1 MPSAELKIA
10 GIILAAGLSRRMGTV
25 KSLLPLG
32 ESLLLDMVV
41 ENARQSEL
49 ESLIVVLGHDAENIL
64 KKIDFKD
71 SRVIINPDY
80 RMGHSSSL
88 RAGLDAV
95 SADTDGALFLLGDQ
109 PFVGSKTIDRL
120 IRAFQKQPSSLII
133 PTCQGKRGNPV
144 LAHRRVFKMIQGI
157 TGDTG
162 PRVLFSKLKEE
173 IQEVEVYDPGIHLDV
188 DTVEDYRKL
197 TGFPGIL

>member
-25 KSLLPLG
+25 KSLLPFG
-32 ESLLLDMVV
+32 ESLLLDRVV

-71 SRVIINPDY
+71 SRVIINSDY

-95 SADTDGALFLLGDQ
+95 SADIDGALFLLGDQ

-173 IQEVEVYDPGIHLDV
+173 IQEVEVFDPGIHLDV
-188 DTVEDYRKL
+188 DTVEDYRRL
-197 TGFPGIL
+197 TSFPDIL